1 MGIKVDELRAEYR
14 RRKEGEAE
22 TENGAVSSEEDYF
35 LGYLQKQTKDEGE
48 GRAHGRELV
57 KTALASGLGHIR
69 SSTRQARDS

>member
-35 LGYLQKQTKDEGE
+35 LDYLQTQTKDEGE
-48 GRAHGRELV
+48 GGPHGCELV
-57 KTALASGLGHIR
+57 DASGLGHIR